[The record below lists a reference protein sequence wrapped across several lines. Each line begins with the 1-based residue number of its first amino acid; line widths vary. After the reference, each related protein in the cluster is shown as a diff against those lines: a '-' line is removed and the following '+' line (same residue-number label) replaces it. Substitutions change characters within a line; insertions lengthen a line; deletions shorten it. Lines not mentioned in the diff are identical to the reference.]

1 MKRIIAFVFLG
12 LLIYAGGFVI
22 YYSYTDLKINVTV
35 PTDISNIAPGGVHT
49 GLVVGGSVYQVLD
62 EIYTETVQP
71 RLFGIPV
78 GEEIEQHYYVLPLGT
93 SQMYMLIAVSDKRD
107 LEMIERIKT
116 SDPKE
121 RDPEAPV
128 LEIIGVAEE
137 IPPVGK
143 LSSLNAEEIPSAGKP
158 SSLNQA
164 LLRYYL
170 MSRLDLIGIGNDVFV
185 RPNETLVSGHIV
197 PYTIYVKHP
206 GGADYVP
213 LIVGI
218 ATCVVGLGLTA
229 LLIVRI
235 QREKEYY

>member
-35 PTDISNIAPGGVHT
+35 PTDISNIAPEGVYT

-71 RLFGIPV
+71 KLFGIPV

-116 SDPKE
+116 TDPKE
-121 RDPEAPV
+121 RDPEAPS
-128 LEIIGVAEE
+128 LEIIGVTEE

-143 LSSLNAEEIPSAGKP
+143 PR
-158 SSLNQA
+158 SLNQV

-206 GGADYVP
+206 SGADYVP

-218 ATCVVGLGLTA
+218 AMCVVGIGLAA

-235 QREKEYY
+235 ERKKEYY